1 MGKDGG
7 FLTPKAIGNRIKAK
21 GLQKLRWY
29 CQMCQKQ
36 CRDENG
42 FKARAPPPPASQS
55 RPHTLASH
63 ACCSHLPLRRRGR
76 AQCHCMSESH
86 QRQMAMFSENSG
98 AYMDEFS
105 REFEEGMMEI
115 IKRKAKSQRCAA
127 NQIYKE
133 FISFK
138 QHFHMNATVWETL
151 TDFVMYLGREGK
163 CEVDETEK
171 GWFLTYIDRD
181 PEKLRQLE
189 QRAKRER
196 TEMDSEEKY
205 LRDVERINKMARAAA
220 AAGDED
226 DAPHATELL
235 REEGAP
241 AVAFSGIA
249 AKPKLKEP
257 PKAACAFFGGASSSS
272 SGGGGVVASTDDA
285 GASSSGGGTSTS
297 AAGAGAGASSST
309 STSGSKAKMSGM
321 QQLMQQEEKRKEGAA
336 RTDYWLATGVI
347 VKVMNKSLS
356 DGDYYK
362 QKGTVEKLLDRYTG
376 HVRMHHNGK
385 LLKLDQDEL
394 ETVIPQ
400 VGGRVL
406 VVNGTYRGAE
416 AKLVAINVEQFS
428 TSLQVLSGMHA
439 GRTIEGVEYEDVC
452 KLAPKEE

>member
-1 MGKDGG
+1 MHMLACML
-7 FLTPKAIGNRIKAK
+7 LTPV
-21 GLQKLRWY
+21 
-29 CQMCQKQ
+29 
-36 CRDENG
+36 
-42 FKARAPPPPASQS
+42 
-55 RPHTLASH
+55 
-63 ACCSHLPLRRRGR
+63 RRLG

-86 QRQMAMFSENSG
+86 QRQMAMFSENS
-98 AYMDEFS
+98 ASYMDEFS

-115 IKRKAKSQRCAA
+115 IKRKAKSQRVSA

-133 FISFK
+133 YISFK

-196 TEMDSEEKY
+196 SEMDSEEKY
-205 LRDVERINKMARAAA
+205 LREVERINKMARAAA
-220 AAGDED
+220 DGED
-226 DAPHATELL
+226 DAPHATELM

-241 AVAFSGIA
+241 AVAFAGIA
-249 AKPKLKEP
+249 AKSKLKEP

-272 SGGGGVVASTDDA
+272 GVVASTDDA
-285 GASSSGGGTSTS
+285 GASSSSSTS
-297 AAGAGAGASSST
+297 APGAGASSST
-309 STSGSKAKMSGM
+309 STSGSKAKLSGM
-321 QQLMQQEEKRKEGAA
+321 QQLMHQEEKRKESAA

-347 VKVMNKSLS
+347 VKVMNKSLG

-406 VVNGTYRGAE
+406 VVNGAYRGAE
-416 AKLVAINVEQFS
+416 AKLLAINVEQFS
-428 TSLQVLSGMHA
+428 TSLQVLTGAHA